1 MLISSQPE
9 ESSGQG
15 GAGPPLPFASVYF
28 AVASR
33 HNRRDMGA
41 PVRSIWLAALCGFA
55 ALTALAAERAA
66 VIADSAPMYS
76 QMSSATSVVAV
87 LHKGDVV
94 TIEFTLASPDG
105 TWCAVTQSIEG
116 GKSGNLPCNSLER
129 EQISEENRPA
139 QKPVPD
145 APAPPITKA
154 SHIPRAPW
162 AAQVHFVPL
171 GNLASVDMPSLVSYY
186 EQRFGLRVETLPAV
200 PLDASTFN
208 LMRQQNDA
216 DMLIALLQRGYPAL
230 ANNRRAILIGITEAD
245 IYIPSMDWRFALGL
259 RAEGRFAVVSS
270 ARMDLNHF
278 DGSAPVDTGIL
289 HTRLKKM
296 LSREIGFLYYRLPF
310 SPDPRSVVR
319 SSLMG
324 VDELDEMGED
334 F

>member
-1 MLISSQPE
+1 
-9 ESSGQG
+9 
-15 GAGPPLPFASVYF
+15 
-28 AVASR
+28 
-33 HNRRDMGA
+33 MGA
-41 PVRSIWLAALCGFA
+41 PVKSIWLAALCGLA
-55 ALTALAAERAA
+55 AFTALAAERATVA
-66 VIADSAPMYS
+66 ADSAPMYS
-76 QMSSATSVVAV
+76 QMSATTSVVAV

-116 GKSGNLPCNSLER
+116 GKSGNLPCNSLGR
-129 EQISEENRPA
+129 EQISPDNQPQQTTA
-139 QKPVPD
+139 PV
-145 APAPPITKA
+145 APVPPITKA

-162 AAQVHFVPL
+162 AAQVYFVPIGDL
-171 GNLASVDMPSLVSYY
+171 VSVDMPSLVSYY
-186 EQRFGLRVETLPAV
+186 EQRLGLRVETLPAV

-245 IYIPSMDWRFALGL
+245 IYIPNVDWRFALGL
-259 RAEGRFAVVSS
+259 RLEGRFAVVSS

-278 DGSAPVDTGIL
+278 DAGAPVDTGIL
-289 HTRLKKM
+289 HIRLKKM
-296 LSREIGFLYYRLPF
+296 LSREIGFMYYRLPF
-310 SPDPRSVVR
+310 SPDPGSVVR